1 MNVTIKVTS
10 NRKGTDMKLKK
21 TGLNTRFL
29 HAAGDRDPIT
39 GALSTPIYQAS
50 TFHRDSEN
58 PSVYEYSRSANPTRD
73 VLEEYIAKVEGGI
86 RGYAFSSGMA
96 AISTVLFLFAPGDHI
111 IACKDI
117 YGGSFRILTQ
127 VFKQWQLE
135 VDFVDFTDNDAIR
148 RAVRPNTKAIYF
160 EIVSNPFLNIAD
172 LKSIIQI
179 CRETQLISI
188 IDNTFLT
195 PYFCRPLEYG
205 ADIVLHSATKFL
217 NGHSDVVAGVAATS
231 NPILAQRIYT
241 LQNAIGAVLGPQ
253 DSWLL
258 LRGLKT
264 LGVRMERQTGSA
276 IKIAPWLR
284 EQPWVKKV
292 YYSGFADHP
301 RSALLEEI
309 STGYGAIITFEVSS
323 AEIKNRLMQKLSL
336 PAIAVS
342 LGAVE
347 SILTHPATMSHA
359 AMPSSVREELGIT
372 DNLFRLS
379 VGLEDPEDL
388 MSDFAAAAEF

>member
-1 MNVTIKVTS
+1 
-10 NRKGTDMKLKK
+10 MKNNDS
-21 TGLNTRFL
+21 GLNTLIL

-58 PSVYEYSRSANPTRD
+58 PSEYEYSRSANPTRD
-73 VLEEYIAKVEGGI
+73 VLEEYVAKLEGGV
-86 RGYAFSSGMA
+86 RGFAFSSGMA

-111 IACKDI
+111 IACQDI

-127 VFKQWQLE
+127 VFQGWRLE
-135 VDFVDFTDNDAIR
+135 VDFVDITDNEAVNK
-148 RAVRPNTKAIYF
+148 AVRPNTKAIFF
-160 EIVSNPFLNIAD
+160 EIVSNPFLKIAD
-172 LKSIIQI
+172 LKNIIEI
-179 CRETQLISI
+179 CREKNLISI

-195 PYFCRPLEYG
+195 PYYCRPLEFG

-231 NPILAQRIYT
+231 HPILAKRIYT

-264 LGVRMERQTGSA
+264 LGVRMDRQTGSA
-276 IKIAPWLR
+276 LKIAPWLL
-284 EQPWVKKV
+284 EQPWVKNV
-292 YYSGFADHP
+292 YYPGFANHP
-301 RSALLEEI
+301 GKALLDDI
-309 STGYGAIITFEVSS
+309 ASGYGAIITFEVINS
-323 AEIKNRLMQKLSL
+323 KVRRQLMQKLSL

-359 AMPSSVREELGIT
+359 AIPSPVREKLGIC
-372 DNLFRLS
+372 DNLLRLS

-388 MSDFAAAAEF
+388 IKDFIVAVDS

>member
-1 MNVTIKVTS
+1 
-10 NRKGTDMKLKK
+10 MKINDFS
-21 TGLNTRFL
+21 LNTLFL

-58 PSVYEYSRSANPTRD
+58 PSEYEYSRSANPTRD
-73 VLEEYIAKVEGGI
+73 VLEEYIARVEGGI

-96 AISTVLFLFAPGDHI
+96 AISTVLFLFTPGDHI

-135 VDFVDFTDNDAIR
+135 VDFVDITDNEAVR
-148 RAVRPNTKAIYF
+148 KAVRPTTKAIFF
-160 EIVSNPFLNIAD
+160 EIVSNPFLKIAD
-172 LKSIIQI
+172 LKSIINL
-179 CRETQLISI
+179 CREKDLISI

-195 PYFCRPLEYG
+195 PYYCRPLGYG

-217 NGHSDVVAGVAATS
+217 NGHSDVVAGVAATGH
-231 NPILAQRIYT
+231 PILAKRIYT
-241 LQNAIGAVLGPQ
+241 LQNAIGAILGPQ

-264 LGVRMERQTGSA
+264 LGVRLDRQTGSA
-276 IKIAPWLR
+276 LKIAPWLL
-284 EQPWVKKV
+284 EQPWVKRV
-292 YYSGFADHP
+292 YYPGLPDHP
-301 RSALLEEI
+301 GKALLNDV
-309 STGYGAIITFEVSS
+309 STGYGAIITFEVTTS
-323 AEIKNRLMQKLSL
+323 EVKDNLMRRLSL
-336 PAIAVS
+336 PAVAVS

-347 SILTHPATMSHA
+347 SILTHPATMSHG
-359 AMPSSVREELGIT
+359 AMPSATREELGIS
-372 DNLFRLS
+372 DNVLRLS
-379 VGLEDPEDL
+379 VGLEDSEDL
-388 MSDFAAAAEF
+388 IHDIADAVKL